1 MPRFNKIFAGPA
13 TENTPQVRELP
24 AASATILP
32 GCLIVPDSG
41 EFALAG
47 AATVGKVYIAQEN
60 YLAMEG
66 VDTAYAEDDTVI
78 GMELL
83 DGQAFRGRIANGVN
97 AVAGVTQF
105 TTAANGLLAVAGDE
119 DYVVAVADEDFNN
132 TTGETQLVTIRAAV
146 GHYTP
151 AAG

>member
-13 TENTPQVRELP
+13 TENTPQVKELP

-47 AATVGKVYIAQEN
+47 AASAGKLYIAQEN

-66 VDTAYAEDDTVI
+66 VDTAYDEDDTVI

-83 DGQAFRGRIANGVN
+83 DGQTFRGRIANGVN